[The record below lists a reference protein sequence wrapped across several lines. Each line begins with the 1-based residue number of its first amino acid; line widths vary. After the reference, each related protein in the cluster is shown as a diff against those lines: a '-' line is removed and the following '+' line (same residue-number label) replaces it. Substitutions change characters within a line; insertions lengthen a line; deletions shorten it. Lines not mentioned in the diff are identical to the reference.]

1 MTKDRYIM
9 KILIPYGFGRFKY
22 IVNAKSFMLNW
33 TE

>member
-1 MTKDRYIM
+1 MTKDGFIM
-9 KILIPYGFGRFKY
+9 EILIPYALGRFKY